1 MITPKQFKALAI
13 AAATTLYTVTL
24 NQKGIIKGLTVA
36 NPNAA
41 PCNFTLTVFGV
52 AIYTTRTLGPQET
65 FECAAAINKVGL
77 AGDAIAITPSAAVNV
92 LGSILETPAAPS
104 S

>member
-1 MITPKQFKALAI
+1 MITPKQFKATPAALA
-13 AAATTLYTVTL
+13 TLYTITA

-41 PCNFTLTVFGV
+41 PCTFTLTVFGI
-52 AIYTTRTLGPQET
+52 AIYTTRTLGPLET
-65 FECAAAINKVGL
+65 FECAAAINKIGL
-77 AGDAIAITPSAAVNV
+77 PGDTITIMPTAAVNV
-92 LGSILETPAAPS
+92 LGAILETPATPS